1 MTVFGLFG
9 MNAFILLRYYSVLV
23 LSRAYGK
30 RFVKFCD
37 AISYVTCLGISVII
51 KGNYLSEFFQCILER
66 ARAARGKD
74 GVRPGI
80 KT

>member
-1 MTVFGLFG
+1 